1 MLFRIK
7 ILFIL
12 LFFIQSRISYGIN
25 IHFCGNL
32 VADFSYLHD
41 AEGCDMHD
49 PKFDNNRQISQKT
62 CCHDKVLVYDK
73 NQLETESKTTPLYN
87 TLISQSFYENI
98 FIVDKYILLKIPE
111 FPPPKIPSF
120 KKNCSLVFYG

>member
-12 LFFIQSRISYGIN
+12 LFFIQSRIAHGVN

-41 AEGCDMHD
+41 AEGCDMHS
-49 PKFDNNRQISQKT
+49 PKSVKDHHISKKT
-62 CCHDKVLVYDK
+62 CCHDKVIIYDK
-73 NQLETESKTTPLYN
+73 NQLETESKTTSLFN
-87 TLISQSFYENI
+87 TVISQSFYENI
-98 FIVDKYILLKIPE
+98 FIVDRYILPKIPE
-111 FPPPKIPSF
+111 SNTNKIPFF
-120 KKNCSLVFYG
+120 KENCSLVFYG

>member
-12 LFFIQSRISYGIN
+12 LFFLQSRIAHGVN

-41 AEGCDMHD
+41 AEGCSMHIS
-49 PKFDNNRQISQKT
+49 KSHKHNHISQKT
-62 CCHDKVLVYDK
+62 CCHDKVIIYDK
-73 NQLETESKTTPLYN
+73 NQLETESHATSLFITVN
-87 TLISQSFYENI
+87 SQSFYENI
-98 FIVDKYILLKIPE
+98 FIVDKYILPKIPE

>member
-1 MLFRIK
+1 MFIRVK

-12 LFFIQSRISYGIN
+12 LFFIQSRISYGVN

-32 VADFSYLHD
+32 VADFSYLYD
-41 AEGCDMHD
+41 AEGCDMND
-49 PKFDNNRQISQKT
+49 PKSEKDHHISQKT

-73 NQLETESKTTPLYN
+73 NQLETESKTTPLFSI
-87 TLISQSFYENI
+87 LISQSFYKNI
-98 FIVDKYILLKIPE
+98 FIVDKYILPKIPE